1 MNSEWKRFIYK
12 YREFIGPTVLII
24 VSILGLLVGVIP
36 AGQSVI
42 SNYLVMKTLSNQVN
56 ILQNKAH
63 ILETMDET
71 LVRSQLQGLLDA
83 IPSDKSPGT
92 LLLTAEGAA
101 AQSSMAVSDIA
112 LVAPGSLATESA
124 VIQSAQEKKLGSTLL
139 PFTMT
144 LEGTLLQF
152 RSFLEIA
159 QSVRRLLRVN
169 SFSLNFTPQGTKALV
184 TMQAFYAP
192 FPVVIGSV
200 DTPLVDF
207 TDKEKESL
215 ASVLQIPEMISAVST
230 QPTTGKENPFSRL

>member
-1 MNSEWKRFIYK
+1 MDIQWKRLIRRYQ
-12 YREFIGPTVLII
+12 EFIGPTVVIG
-24 VSILGLLVGVIP
+24 VSILGLFVGVIP
-36 AGQSVI
+36 AGRTVLG
-42 SNYLVMKTLSNQVN
+42 NYWAMQTLGKQVN
-56 ILQNKAH
+56 ALQNKAH
-63 ILETMDET
+63 VLETMDEA

-83 IPSDKSPGT
+83 IPSEKNPGS

-101 AQSSMAVSDIA
+101 AQGNMAISDIA

-152 RSFLEIA
+152 RTFLETA

-169 SFSLNFTPQGTKALV
+169 SFSLNFTPAGMKALI

-207 TDKEKESL
+207 TDKEKETLS
-215 ASVLQIPEMISAVST
+215 SVLQLPQMVVSVPT
-230 QPTTGKENPFSRL
+230 QSTAGKENPFAR